1 MSDIDLNIDI
11 SDSISDTN
19 NYEGNEEYQ
28 KIIENFNL
36 CRIIVTKYK
45 EWLKS
50 LENYI
55 DEHLES
61 LYNYITIQ
69 EEFLNKIK
77 SNSELFQNNF
87 ESSQNDTIINN
98 YLQSIN
104 EAINIQNNKKDGIE
118 NISFFYLK
126 LLDNIKDKNIF
137 SFDNNKN
144 PERKLTEINDLK
156 QSLNLDKNVDNSE
169 KIENMKKIKL
179 IHKNQDKEKMNS
191 EYTCFSP
198 LADKKYMVFGNKKG
212 EIEIYDFT
220 YNDDSSINE
229 ENDENEE
236 KFKLQLRISVFD
248 DEVKYICELDED
260 LLAVSERKN
269 IIKIIKCKDNIS
281 DYSIIQTIYID
292 DYDDLYIYSMISL
305 PLLSSQEKNHFLC
318 IATDNNILIYKSNKT
333 PNYIINEN
341 ENDENEES
349 LYFEKY
355 KEIKLDKLTHCL
367 IEANDK
373 YLVAGCPNDK
383 TIKFFNMTKD
393 FRESANITDINMT
406 SGSNIFTLIP
416 NKNILIVACNDG
428 FKLISIKKKKKCKT
442 IHCKYTALSLD
453 MYNENTFIC
462 CCSEKNKNII
472 KQYKINKNNFDLEK
486 VSKRRTHHNDE
497 IWKLQKIDDKIFF
510 IDNKKRI
517 IFLA

>member
-11 SDSISDTN
+11 SDSTSDTN

-28 KIIENFNL
+28 KIIENINL
-36 CRIIVTKYK
+36 CRIIETKYK
-45 EWLKS
+45 EWLKN

-55 DEHLES
+55 DKNLES

-77 SNSELFQNNF
+77 NNSELFQNNF

-118 NISFFYLK
+118 NTSYFYLK

-144 PERKLTEINDLK
+144 PERQLTEINDLK
-156 QSLNLDKNVDNSE
+156 QGLNLDKNVDNSE

-179 IHKNQDKEKMNS
+179 IHKNQDKERMNS

-198 LADKKYMVFGNKKG
+198 LDDKKYMVFGNKKG

-229 ENDENEE
+229 ESEE
-236 KFKLQLRISVFD
+236 KYKLQLRISVFD

-305 PLLSSQEKNHFLC
+305 PLLSSQEKRHFLC
-318 IATDNNILIYKSNKT
+318 IATDNQILIYKSNKI
-333 PNYIINEN
+333 PKNININDNGNN
-341 ENDENEES
+341 EQN

-355 KEIKLDKLTHCL
+355 KDIKLNTLVHCL
-367 IEANDK
+367 IESDNK
-373 YLVAGCPNDK
+373 YLVVGCPNEK
-383 TIKFFNMTKD
+383 AIKFYDMTND
-393 FRESANITDINMT
+393 FRQIANITEIKLT

-416 NKNILIVACNDG
+416 NKNLLVVACYDG
-428 FKLISIKKKKKCKT
+428 FKIISIKKKKIIKSYNEYT
-442 IHCKYTALSLD
+442 ILSLD
-453 MYNENTFIC
+453 MFNDNTIIC
-462 CCSEKNKNII
+462 CSSKENNNII
-472 KQYKINKNNFDLEK
+472 NQYEINQSNFELKII
-486 VSKRRTHHNDE
+486 SQRRTNNNDE
-497 IWKLQKIDDKIFF
+497 IWKLQKINKRIFF
-510 IDNKKRI
+510 LDNKKNI
-517 IFLA
+517 NFLA